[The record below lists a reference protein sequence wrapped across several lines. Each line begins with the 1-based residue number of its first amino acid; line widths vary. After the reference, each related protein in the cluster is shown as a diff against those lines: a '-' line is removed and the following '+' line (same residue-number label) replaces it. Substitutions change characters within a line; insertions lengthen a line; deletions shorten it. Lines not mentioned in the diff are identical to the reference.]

1 MPNELIQPHLSN
13 IKIPNKNDKIYKDEC
28 VLSYDTPESENGLY
42 ISLTTFMGF
51 GKDYVDL
58 YYNKT
63 KHAVFLH
70 YLRTKTECEQ
80 QGDTGGP
87 DKKITR
93 LAIGL
98 EGGFDV
104 DVAKKKYTYTDNYSI
119 VILPKYETISIR
131 DPNLPDVV
139 KIAVKE
145 IIDADSALKL
155 AELRALTGTWDGEQR
170 FVTKHASNLL
180 QLDNGKKVPLSG
192 WKCELCD
199 LTQNLWLNL
208 TDGSILCGRKYHD
221 GSGGNNH
228 AVQHSKETGYPLAVK
243 LGTITKEGKGDVY
256 SYDETENDMVE
267 DPYLAQHLL
276 HFGIDVSQLE
286 KTEKTM
292 VELELDLNQK
302 IGEWSICQELGST
315 LVPVYGPGRTGMVNL
330 GNSCY
335 LNSVMQV
342 IFTIPGFVKQFVDES
357 PRIVDTLDYFDDPA
371 YNFVVQMSKLGFG
384 LCSGKYSQPPPESV
398 EDKEQKGIS
407 PKMFKAIIGMENR
420 DFASNQQQDAQ
431 EFFLHLI
438 NMLERHTRPEQN
450 PSDCFKFQVE
460 DKFQCNESKKVKYMY
475 RNEYCLPIPIPVET
489 ATNKE
494 QVREYEQ
501 KKAEAQAKGQK
512 MDPESLVRPHIKF
525 SSCLEAFSQPEII
538 ERFYSSAINRATT
551 ASKTTRLSS
560 FPDYLLIHLKKFYV
574 NSEYQASKLDV
585 SVEMPDVMD
594 LTQIRGCGRQP
605 GEELLPEVTETPP
618 APVLDEQILSELI
631 VVGFNP
637 EAAKKAVYFTTKS
650 NISKEQHMEDAME
663 WIMQHMKDSD
673 FESPFV
679 PPGISSN
686 QSAFTADESSIGK
699 IMDMGFTREQA
710 IRALKKTNNNLDVAC
725 DWILEHVDDV
735 MMEESNDGS
744 LYRLRAFISHMGTS
758 SMVGHYVCH
767 ILKDGQWIIYNDNK
781 VALSENPPKDLGYL
795 YLYERINSP

>member
-192 WKCELCD
+192 WKCEMCD